1 MKTPS
6 LDNINGKFCKI
17 FKKETIPI
25 LYKLSDTRI
34 LHKEERSQLYLQE
47 GNKREIVYKLHYLK
61 SLKRCLYL
69 LSIEFTFIPYNF
81 HIVGFL

>member
-6 LDNINGKFCKI
+6 LDNINGKFRKI

-34 LHKEERSQLYLQE
+34 LHKERS
-47 GNKREIVYKLHYLK
+47 
-61 SLKRCLYL
+61 
-69 LSIEFTFIPYNF
+69 
-81 HIVGFL
+81 